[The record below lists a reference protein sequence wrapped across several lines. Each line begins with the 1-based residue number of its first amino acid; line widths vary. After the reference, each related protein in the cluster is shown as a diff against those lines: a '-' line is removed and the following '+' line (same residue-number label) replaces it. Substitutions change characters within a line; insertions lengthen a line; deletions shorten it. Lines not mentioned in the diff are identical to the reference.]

1 MKWQFL
7 IFLSIWLFTSIPF
20 QQEGEIY
27 YSETGHAEFT
37 SSVPLHSF
45 TGSSDH
51 LTGMIDFQENLVDF
65 YLDLKT
71 LDTGNNMRDQDMYE
85 TLNVEEYPFAEFT
98 GSLQSSFDTTS
109 SEKQEVAVQGK
120 FTIHGETH
128 TKTLTGTLQ
137 KVEDGIQLQAE
148 WVLDIT
154 NYDIEP
160 PGILFYRVEEEMDVR
175 IDVLLKPRQEENI
188 EG

>member
-7 IFLSIWLFTSIPF
+7 FFCSWIILSLPM
-20 QQEGEIY
+20 QAEAQVY

-51 LTGMIDFQENLVDF
+51 LTGMIDLQEKLVDF
-65 YLDLKT
+65 YLDLET
-71 LDTGNNMRDQDMYE
+71 LDTGNNMRDNDMYE
-85 TLNVEEYPFAEFT
+85 TLNVDEYPFAEFT
-98 GSLQSSFDTTS
+98 GSLPTSFDTTS
-109 SEKQEVAVQGK
+109 TEKQEVSVRGE
-120 FTIHGETH
+120 FTIHGVTR
-128 TKTLTGTLQ
+128 TKTVTGTLQ
-137 KVEDGIQLQAE
+137 KVEEGIQLQAE

-160 PGILFYRVEEEMDVR
+160 PGILFYRVEDKMDVR
-175 IDVLLKPRQEENI
+175 IDVLLKPKQEENI
-188 EG
+188 KG